1 MGITMLYENTYY
13 GISGLGDDILFHH
26 GIKGQKWGVRRF
38 QYGDGLL
45 TPAGRARYNVGPRE
59 KSGGSHSNYKKGKKG
74 KKGLTDRQRK
84 IAKAVGVGVAV
95 AGTAIAAKKLKD
107 MHIEK
112 KALRTKLL
120 DLDFE
125 AQLRMTN
132 GNTYDH
138 VAKLTPLAGRSTSR
152 MSRNELKKTTQR
164 TKDLIAALK
173 YQEAGIIDM
182 NVTLDDI
189 MRRNNS

>member
-1 MGITMLYENTYY
+1 MLYENTYY
-13 GISGLGDDILFHH
+13 GISGLGDDTLSHH
-26 GIKGQKWGVRRF
+26 GIKGQKWGIRRF

-59 KSGGSHSNYKKGKKG
+59 KSGSSRSTYKKD

-112 KALRTKLL
+112 EALRTKLL

-173 YQEAGIIDM
+173 YQEAGIINM
-182 NVTLDDI
+182 NATLDDI
-189 MRRNNS
+189 MKRRYS

>member
-13 GISGLGDDILFHH
+13 GISGLGDDILSHH
-26 GIKGQKWGVRRF
+26 GIKGQKWGIRRF

-59 KSGGSHSNYKKGKKG
+59 KSGSSRSNYKKD

-112 KALRTKLL
+112 EALRTKLL

-173 YQEAGIIDM
+173 YQEAGTINM
-182 NVTLDDI
+182 NATLDDI
-189 MRRNNS
+189 MKRRYS